1 MQRRERTGEQNTM
14 GWGVWSLGGCHCS
27 ARGVLLLVRKS
38 KQETGLEEIEV
49 KEVWVW
55 NLMPRGT
62 STHKSQTQSQFARR
76 GESTGQVQAEG
87 LSDGDQTPDAE

>member
-1 MQRRERTGEQNTM
+1 MSGGSVQRREGTGEQRYDVL
-14 GWGVWSLGGCHCS
+14 GRFGAWGGCHCS

-38 KQETGLEEIEV
+38 KQETELEEIEV

-62 STHKSQTQSQFARR
+62 GSQEPNSITDCSQ
-76 GESTGQVQAEG
+76 G
-87 LSDGDQTPDAE
+87 